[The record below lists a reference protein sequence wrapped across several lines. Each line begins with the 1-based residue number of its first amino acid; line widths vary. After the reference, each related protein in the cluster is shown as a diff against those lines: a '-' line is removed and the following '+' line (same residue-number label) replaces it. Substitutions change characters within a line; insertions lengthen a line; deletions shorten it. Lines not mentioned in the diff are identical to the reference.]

1 MLRKQVYQ
9 YILKLMLDHPYLLR
23 YYPQDGRVWI
33 TDGFIGFC
41 MDDTNQVFDLDKMTL
56 MEELPRLLGDA
67 PERRENYL
75 LHDTKRLK
83 ITGQYLVHI
92 YERAGKETWLNDS
105 LIGKFFPDREY
116 EYFQAGSK
124 QPVFIYPIDYS
135 ECIGFVFPIA
145 QTEDK
150 HD

>member
-1 MLRKQVYQ
+1 MLNKKVYQ

-23 YYPQDGRVWI
+23 YFTQDDRIWI
-33 TDGFIGFC
+33 TDTITGFC
-41 MDDTNQVFDLDKMTL
+41 MDDTNQVFDLDKMMLTP
-56 MEELPRLLGDA
+56 ELSRVIKDA

-83 ITGQYLVHI
+83 ITGHYLVHI
-92 YERAGKETWLNDS
+92 YERDGMETWLDDS

-116 EYFQAGSK
+116 EYFQSGSK
-124 QPVFIYPIDYS
+124 QPVFIYPIDGS
-135 ECIGFVFPIA
+135 ECVGFVVPIA

>member
-41 MDDTNQVFDLDKMTL
+41 MDDTNQVFDLDKMMV
-56 MEELPRLLGDA
+56 MEELAGLIADA
-67 PERRENYL
+67 PARRENYL

-92 YERAGKETWLNDS
+92 YERAEKETWLDDS

-124 QPVFIYPIDYS
+124 QPVFIYPIDGS
-135 ECIGFVFPIA
+135 DCAGFISPIV